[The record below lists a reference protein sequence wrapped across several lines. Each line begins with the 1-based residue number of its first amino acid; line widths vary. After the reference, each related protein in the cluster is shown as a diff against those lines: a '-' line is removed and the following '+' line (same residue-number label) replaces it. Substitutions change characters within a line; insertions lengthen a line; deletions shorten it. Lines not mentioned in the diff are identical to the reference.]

1 MKDKVRLVEVLFFGG
16 LLLVILFSILPLFNV
31 PLPETIP
38 NILYLLVEF
47 LAFIVALIFFFK
59 IDRKQKLWLG
69 WLFVLLGFF
78 IYLLSDFLGIF
89 FKLENAQMLKLVSF
103 ILNFVALLLFIIFI
117 SNSLRVR
124 LSFNENFLLVINA
137 ILLFVLIL
145 QVGILPTLLNGSM
158 LLEDKI
164 INILFLLGDYMLLV
178 VFMILFLTIT
188 THFWGGEIAKN
199 YYLLTLSIA
208 LLSISNLIFSYI
220 LGSYELFKI
229 DRIIYLGGY
238 MIIAYSIVKEGVL
251 QEV

>member
-1 MKDKVRLVEVLFFGG
+1 
-16 LLLVILFSILPLFNV
+16 
-31 PLPETIP
+31 
-38 NILYLLVEF
+38 
-47 LAFIVALIFFFK
+47 
-59 IDRKQKLWLG
+59 
-69 WLFVLLGFF
+69 
-78 IYLLSDFLGIF
+78 
-89 FKLENAQMLKLVSF
+89 MLKLVSF

-220 LGSYELFKI
+220 LSSYELFKI

>member
-16 LLLVILFSILPLFNV
+16 LLFVILFSILPLFNV
-31 PLPETIP
+31 SLPESIP

-69 WLFVLLGFF
+69 WFFVLLGFF

-145 QVGILPTLLNGSM
+145 QVGILPTLLNRSM

-238 MIIAYSIVKEGVL
+238 MIIAYSIVKEGAL